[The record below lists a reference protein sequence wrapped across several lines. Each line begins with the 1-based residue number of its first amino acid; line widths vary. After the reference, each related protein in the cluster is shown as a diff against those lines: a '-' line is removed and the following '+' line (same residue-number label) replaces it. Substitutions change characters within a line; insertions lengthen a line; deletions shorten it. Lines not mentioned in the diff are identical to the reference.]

1 MRRHAIILAAGKG
14 TRMKSKKYK
23 VLHEVAGKPMVEH
36 VLESVKGSGVD
47 QVVTIVGHGAESVK
61 GHLGECSLYSFQEEQ
76 LGTAHAVQMA
86 KSHLED
92 KEGTTIVVCGDTPL
106 ITKETLETLIAHH
119 EDANAQATVLSASI
133 QQPYGYGR
141 IVRNA
146 SGRLERIVEEK
157 DATQA
162 EKDIN
167 EISSGIFAFNN
178 KTLFE
183 KLTQV
188 KNDNAQGEYYLPDVL
203 SLILNDGGIVEVYLT
218 NDVEEIMGVNDR
230 VMLSQAEKAMQRRTN
245 HYHMLN
251 GVTIIDPDST
261 FIGPDVTIGS
271 DTVIEP
277 GVRIKGRTEIGEDVV
292 IGQYSEI
299 NNSTIENGACIQ
311 QSVVN
316 DASVG
321 ANTKVGPF
329 AQLRPGAQLGAD
341 VKVGNFVEIKKAD
354 LKDGAKVSHLSY
366 IGDAVIGERTNI
378 GCGTITV
385 NYDGENKFKTIVGK
399 DSFVGCN
406 VNLVAPVTI
415 GDDVLVAAGSTI
427 TDDVPND
434 SLAVARARQTT
445 KEGYRK

>member
-61 GHLGECSLYSFQEEQ
+61 GHLGKRSLYSFQEEQ

-203 SLILNDGGIVEVYLT
+203 SLILNDGGIVEVYRT

-261 FIGPDVTIGS
+261 FIGSDVTIGS

-277 GVRIKGRTEIGEDVV
+277 GVRINGRTKIGEDVV

-329 AQLRPGAQLGAD
+329 AQLRPGAQLGSD

>member
-47 QVVTIVGHGAESVK
+47 QVVTIVGHGAENVK
-61 GHLGECSLYSFQEEQ
+61 GHLGERSLYSFQEEQ

-157 DATQA
+157 DATHA

-203 SLILNDGGIVEVYLT
+203 SLILNDGGIVEVYRT

-261 FIGPDVTIGS
+261 FIGPDVIIGS

-277 GVRIKGRTEIGEDVV
+277 GVRINGRTEIGEDVV

-415 GDDVLVAAGSTI
+415 GDAVLVAAGSTI